1 MQKRMRIRRKIR
13 SRVFGTIQCPRFSVF
28 RSNKYMSAQIIDD
41 KKGVTIAGARDKS
54 AETVGTQ
61 IATAAIKAG
70 IKKIVFDRG
79 SYQYHGRVKQL
90 ADAARKAGLKF

>member
-1 MQKRMRIRRKIR
+1 MKIKKH
-13 SRVFGTIQCPRFSVF
+13 SVLPRLSVF

-70 IKKIVFDRG
+70 IKKIVFDLG